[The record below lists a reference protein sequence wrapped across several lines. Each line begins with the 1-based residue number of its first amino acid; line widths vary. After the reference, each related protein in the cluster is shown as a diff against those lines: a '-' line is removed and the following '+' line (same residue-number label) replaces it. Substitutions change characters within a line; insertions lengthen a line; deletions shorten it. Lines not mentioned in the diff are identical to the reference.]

1 MYRYLLLLDT
11 DEEKEFFKKIYIR
24 YKNEMFYA
32 AFAIL
37 QNSSDAE
44 DIVHDT
50 FLTLISKLEN
60 MMEESSERNWNY
72 ILTIVKH
79 KSYNLYKKKKWEI
92 DQEWDALGHEEV
104 FGDGMDARMTR
115 IERKEQLL
123 KLMKKMRKSYQDVL
137 IMQYYHELN
146 VMEIA
151 QILGKT
157 PDNVRHI
164 SMRAKRKLQGLL
176 EEYGFFDY

>member
-1 MYRYLLLLDT
+1 MYQYLLLLET
-11 DEEKEFFKKIYIR
+11 DEEKEFFKKIYER
-24 YKNEMFYA
+24 YRNEMFYA

-37 QNSSDAE
+37 QNCSDAE
-44 DIVHDT
+44 DIVQDT
-50 FLTLISKLEN
+50 FLTLIDKLDH
-60 MMEESSERNWNY
+60 MMEESAERNWNY

-92 DQEWDALGHEEV
+92 DGDGESLREDEV
-104 FGDGMDARMTR
+104 FGEGMDARITKM
-115 IERKEQLL
+115 ERKEQLL

-164 SMRAKRKLQGLL
+164 SMRAKRKLQGIL
-176 EEYGFFDY
+176 EENGFFD

>member
-11 DEEKEFFKKIYIR
+11 DEEKEFFQKIYIR

-37 QNSSDAE
+37 QNSADAE

-50 FLTLISKLEN
+50 FLTLIDKLN
-60 MMEESSERNWNY
+60 HMMEEPTERNWNY

-92 DQEWDALGHEEV
+92 DQEWDSFRQDDV
-104 FGDGMDARMTR
+104 FGEGMDARITKL
-115 IERKEQLL
+115 ERKEQLL

-137 IMQYYHELN
+137 IMQYYHEMN

-157 PDNVRHI
+157 PDNIRHI
-164 SMRAKRKLQGLL
+164 SMRAKRKLQGIL
-176 EEYGFFDY
+176 EENGFFD

>member
-1 MYRYLLLLDT
+1 MYQYLLLLDT
-11 DEEKEFFKKIYIR
+11 DEEKEFFQKIYIR

-37 QNSSDAE
+37 QNSADAE

-50 FLTLISKLEN
+50 FLTLIDKLN
-60 MMEESSERNWNY
+60 HMMEEPTERNWNY

-92 DQEWDALGHEEV
+92 DQEWDSFRQDDV
-104 FGDGMDARMTR
+104 FGEGMDARITKL
-115 IERKEQLL
+115 ERKEQLL
-123 KLMKKMRKSYQDVL
+123 KLMKKMRQSYQDVL
-137 IMQYYHELN
+137 IMQYYQELN
-146 VMEIA
+146 IMEIA

-157 PDNVRHI
+157 PDNIRHI
-164 SMRAKRKLQGLL
+164 SMRAKRKLQGIL
-176 EEYGFFDY
+176 EENGFFD

>member
-11 DEEKEFFKKIYIR
+11 DEEKEFFQKIYIR

-37 QNSSDAE
+37 QNSADAE

-50 FLTLISKLEN
+50 FLTLIDKLN
-60 MMEESSERNWNY
+60 HMMEEPTERNWNY

-92 DQEWDALGHEEV
+92 DQEWDSFRQDDV
-104 FGDGMDARMTR
+104 FGEGMDARIT
-115 IERKEQLL
+115 
-123 KLMKKMRKSYQDVL
+123 KSYQDVL
-137 IMQYYHELN
+137 IMQYYQELN
-146 VMEIA
+146 IMEIA

-157 PDNVRHI
+157 PDNIRHI
-164 SMRAKRKLQGLL
+164 SMRAKRKLQGIL
-176 EEYGFFDY
+176 EENGFFD